1 MQITHD
7 GQITIPQQMQQ
18 QLGLEPGAEVHLEI
32 VGSTT
37 LQLTK
42 KISADDRQSGHHV
55 APLQSAFG
63 FLPKRVDPQ
72 QFQAQMRQAQMRDE
86 WQR

>member
-32 VGSTT
+32 VGST

-72 QFQAQMRQAQMRDE
+72 QFQAQVRDE